1 MSENNQLLKEILKE
15 VREIK
20 AHIIPS
26 SVSKNEV
33 PNEDLTYIPELNKY
47 VGPDYKIYAN
57 KTKNVRES
65 RKQKNRRRTHKLR
78 RFF

>member
-26 SVSKNEV
+26 SVSKNQV
-33 PNEDLTYIPELNKY
+33 PNEDLTYIPELKKY
-47 VGPDYKIYAN
+47 VGPDYKIYSN
-57 KTKNVRES
+57 KAKKTRKVRKN
-65 RKQKNRRRTHKLR
+65 
-78 RFF
+78 

>member
-15 VREIK
+15 VLEIK

-26 SVSKNEV
+26 SVSKNQV

-47 VGPDYKIYAN
+47 VGPDYKIYSN
-57 KTKNVRES
+57 KEKKMRKTRKN
-65 RKQKNRRRTHKLR
+65 LR
-78 RFF
+78 R

>member
-26 SVSKNEV
+26 SAGNA
-33 PNEDLTYIPELNKY
+33 NLTYIPELNKY
-47 VGPDYKIYAN
+47 VGPDYKIYS
-57 KTKNVRES
+57 TKAKNTRET
-65 RKQKNRRRTHKLR
+65 RKQKNHRSRTRKN
-78 RFF
+78 

>member
-1 MSENNQLLKEILKE
+1 MLNIGIMSENNQLLKEILKE

-26 SVSKNEV
+26 SVSKNQV

-47 VGPDYKIYAN
+47 VGPDYKMYSN
-57 KTKNVRES
+57 KAKKTRKVHKN
-65 RKQKNRRRTHKLR
+65 
-78 RFF
+78 

>member
-26 SVSKNEV
+26 SVSKNQV

-47 VGPDYKIYAN
+47 VGPDYKMYSN
-57 KTKNVRES
+57 KEKKMRKTRKN
-65 RKQKNRRRTHKLR
+65 LR
-78 RFF
+78 R

>member
-26 SVSKNEV
+26 SARNA
-33 PNEDLTYIPELNKY
+33 NLTYIPELNKY
-47 VGPDYKIYAN
+47 VTPDYKIYASKEN
-57 KTKNVRES
+57 YKGES
-65 RKQKNRRRTHKLR
+65 RSRKRKNRRTRKN
-78 RFF
+78 

>member
-26 SVSKNEV
+26 SVSKNQV

-47 VGPDYKIYAN
+47 VGPDYKIYSN
-57 KTKNVRES
+57 KAKKTRKVHKN
-65 RKQKNRRRTHKLR
+65 
-78 RFF
+78 

>member
-26 SVSKNEV
+26 SISKNQV

-47 VGPDYKIYAN
+47 VGPDYKIYSN
-57 KTKNVRES
+57 KAKKTRKVRKN
-65 RKQKNRRRTHKLR
+65 
-78 RFF
+78 

>member
-15 VREIK
+15 VLEIK

-26 SVSKNEV
+26 SVSKNQV

-47 VGPDYKIYAN
+47 VGPDYKIYS
-57 KTKNVRES
+57 KES
-65 RKQKNRRRTHKLR
+65 RNQKNRRRTRKLY
-78 RFF
+78 RFL

>member
-26 SVSKNEV
+26 SAARNG
-33 PNEDLTYIPELNKY
+33 NLTYIPELNKY
-47 VGPDYKIYAN
+47 VTPDYKIYASKEN
-57 KTKNVRES
+57 YKGES
-65 RKQKNRRRTHKLR
+65 RSHKRKNRRTRKN
-78 RFF
+78 

>member
-26 SVSKNEV
+26 SARNA
-33 PNEDLTYIPELNKY
+33 NLTYIPELNKY
-47 VGPDYKIYAN
+47 VTPDYKIYASKEN
-57 KTKNVRES
+57 YKGKS
-65 RKQKNRRRTHKLR
+65 RSHKRKNRRTRKN
-78 RFF
+78 

>member
-26 SVSKNEV
+26 SVSKNQV

-47 VGPDYKIYAN
+47 VGPDYKMYPN
-57 KTKNVRES
+57 KEKKMRKTRKN
-65 RKQKNRRRTHKLR
+65 LR
-78 RFF
+78 R

>member
-26 SVSKNEV
+26 SVSKNQV
-33 PNEDLTYIPELNKY
+33 LNEDLTYIPELNKY
-47 VGPDYKIYAN
+47 VGPDYKIYSN
-57 KTKNVRES
+57 KAKKTRKVRKN
-65 RKQKNRRRTHKLR
+65 
-78 RFF
+78 

>member
-26 SVSKNEV
+26 SISKNQV

-47 VGPDYKIYAN
+47 VGPDYKMYSN
-57 KTKNVRES
+57 KAKKTRKVHKN
-65 RKQKNRRRTHKLR
+65 
-78 RFF
+78 

>member
-26 SVSKNEV
+26 SVSS
-33 PNEDLTYIPELNKY
+33 NEDLTYIPELNKY
-47 VGPDYKIYAN
+47 VGPDYKIYSN
-57 KTKNVRES
+57 KGKKTRKVRKN
-65 RKQKNRRRTHKLR
+65 
-78 RFF
+78 

>member
-26 SVSKNEV
+26 SAGNA
-33 PNEDLTYIPELNKY
+33 NLTYIPELNKY
-47 VGPDYKIYAN
+47 VTPDYKIYASKEN
-57 KTKNVRES
+57 YKGKSRSHKRKNCRT
-65 RKQKNRRRTHKLR
+65 RKN
-78 RFF
+78 

>member
-26 SVSKNEV
+26 SARNA
-33 PNEDLTYIPELNKY
+33 NLTYIL
-47 VGPDYKIYAN
+47 
-57 KTKNVRES
+57 
-65 RKQKNRRRTHKLR
+65 
-78 RFF
+78 

>member
-26 SVSKNEV
+26 SARNA
-33 PNEDLTYIPELNKY
+33 NLTYIPELNKY
-47 VGPDYKIYAN
+47 VGPDYKIYSN
-57 KTKNVRES
+57 KPKNTKET
-65 RKQKNRRRTHKLR
+65 RKQKNRRSRTRKN
-78 RFF
+78 

>member
-26 SVSKNEV
+26 SVSS
-33 PNEDLTYIPELNKY
+33 NEDLTYIPELNKY
-47 VGPDYKIYAN
+47 VGPDYKMYSN
-57 KTKNVRES
+57 KAKKTRKVHKN
-65 RKQKNRRRTHKLR
+65 
-78 RFF
+78 

>member
-47 VGPDYKIYAN
+47 VTPDYKIYASKEN
-57 KTKNVRES
+57 YKGES
-65 RKQKNRRRTHKLR
+65 RSHKRKNRRTRKN
-78 RFF
+78 

>member
-26 SVSKNEV
+26 SVSKNQV

-47 VGPDYKIYAN
+47 VGPDYKMYSN
-57 KTKNVRES
+57 KEKKMRTTRKN
-65 RKQKNRRRTHKLR
+65 LR
-78 RFF
+78 R

>member
-26 SVSKNEV
+26 SVSS
-33 PNEDLTYIPELNKY
+33 NEDLTYIPELNKY
-47 VGPDYKIYAN
+47 VGPDYKMYSN
-57 KTKNVRES
+57 KEKKMRKTRKN
-65 RKQKNRRRTHKLR
+65 LR
-78 RFF
+78 RLR

>member
-26 SVSKNEV
+26 SVSS
-33 PNEDLTYIPELNKY
+33 NEDLTYIPELLLSIVDPAQINK
-47 VGPDYKIYAN
+47 
-57 KTKNVRES
+57 
-65 RKQKNRRRTHKLR
+65 
-78 RFF
+78 

>member
-26 SVSKNEV
+26 SVSKNQV

-47 VGPDYKIYAN
+47 VGPDYKMYSN
-57 KTKNVRES
+57 KAKKTRKVHKN
-65 RKQKNRRRTHKLR
+65 
-78 RFF
+78 

>member
-15 VREIK
+15 VLEIK

-26 SVSKNEV
+26 SVSKNQV

-47 VGPDYKIYAN
+47 VGPDYKIYSN
-57 KTKNVRES
+57 KEKKMRKTRKN
-65 RKQKNRRRTHKLR
+65 LR
-78 RFF
+78 RLR

>member
-26 SVSKNEV
+26 SVSS
-33 PNEDLTYIPELNKY
+33 NEDLTYIPELNKY
-47 VGPDYKIYAN
+47 VGPDYKIYSN
-57 KTKNVRES
+57 KAKKTRKT
-65 RKQKNRRRTHKLR
+65 RKQHK
-78 RFF
+78 

>member
-26 SVSKNEV
+26 SVSS
-33 PNEDLTYIPELNKY
+33 NEDLTYIPELNKY
-47 VGPDYKIYAN
+47 VGPDYKMYSN
-57 KTKNVRES
+57 KEKKMRKTRKN
-65 RKQKNRRRTHKLR
+65 LR
-78 RFF
+78 SLR

>member
-26 SVSKNEV
+26 SISKNQV

-47 VGPDYKIYAN
+47 VGPDYKIYSN
-57 KTKNVRES
+57 KEKKTRKVRKN
-65 RKQKNRRRTHKLR
+65 
-78 RFF
+78 

>member
-26 SVSKNEV
+26 SAGNA
-33 PNEDLTYIPELNKY
+33 NLTYIPELNKY
-47 VGPDYKIYAN
+47 VTPDYKIYASKEN
-57 KTKNVRES
+57 YKGES
-65 RKQKNRRRTHKLR
+65 RRHKRKNRRTRKN
-78 RFF
+78 

>member
-26 SVSKNEV
+26 SVSKNQV

-47 VGPDYKIYAN
+47 VGPDYKIYSN
-57 KTKNVRES
+57 KEKKMRKT
-65 RKQKNRRRTHKLR
+65 RKQRK
-78 RFF
+78 

>member
-26 SVSKNEV
+26 SVSKNQV

-47 VGPDYKIYAN
+47 VGPDYKIYSN
-57 KTKNVRES
+57 KAKKTRKT
-65 RKQKNRRRTHKLR
+65 RKQRK
-78 RFF
+78 

>member
-20 AHIIPS
+20 AHIMPS
-26 SVSKNEV
+26 SVSKNQV

-47 VGPDYKIYAN
+47 VGPDYKMYSN
-57 KTKNVRES
+57 KEKKM
-65 RKQKNRRRTHKLR
+65 RKTRKARKV
-78 RFF
+78 

>member
-26 SVSKNEV
+26 SVSS
-33 PNEDLTYIPELNKY
+33 NEDLTYIPELNKY
-47 VGPDYKIYAN
+47 VGPDYKMYSN
-57 KTKNVRES
+57 KEKKMRKTRKVR
-65 RKQKNRRRTHKLR
+65 K
-78 RFF
+78 

>member
-26 SVSKNEV
+26 SVSKNQV

-47 VGPDYKIYAN
+47 VGPDYKIYS
-57 KTKNVRES
+57 KES
-65 RKQKNRRRTHKLR
+65 RKQKNYRSRTRKN
-78 RFF
+78 

>member
-26 SVSKNEV
+26 SAGNA
-33 PNEDLTYIPELNKY
+33 NLTYIPELNKY
-47 VGPDYKIYAN
+47 VTPDYKIYASKEN
-57 KTKNVRES
+57 YKGKS
-65 RKQKNRRRTHKLR
+65 RSHKRKNRRTRKN
-78 RFF
+78 